1 MQSFGETQS
10 QQTRSNIPVFDR
22 CRLSL
27 EDFVYS
33 VQQGGQR
40 ALHNVSVMQNEMDL
54 KDKELQQTKQRN
66 QYLETELNECRTQ
79 IIKSISTSNISDAT
93 VKQEYSLF
101 RENLSNWVE
110 GFPEI
115 EDLASVINISHLSI
129 RGWSALFPAEPEA
142 AQSEILAVFA
152 STYMHTNVFN
162 VKVFGA
168 DKSEIEFLR
177 YLYGGIHL
185 LQPEKGW
192 YLPIV

>member
-66 QYLETELNECRTQ
+66 
-79 IIKSISTSNISDAT
+79 
-93 VKQEYSLF
+93 
-101 RENLSNWVE
+101 
-110 GFPEI
+110 
-115 EDLASVINISHLSI
+115 
-129 RGWSALFPAEPEA
+129 
-142 AQSEILAVFA
+142 
-152 STYMHTNVFN
+152 
-162 VKVFGA
+162 
-168 DKSEIEFLR
+168 
-177 YLYGGIHL
+177 
-185 LQPEKGW
+185 
-192 YLPIV
+192 